1 MLVSFLIFG
10 KKDNAANFRSIGKLS
25 TRPSGWDLMMI
36 RRYMEPTPWTLKH
49 FCRLYICK
57 LCSSRWSSL
66 YKFCRHCRESRF
78 FFFLHANP
86 WIPGGGTSIFMVVIH
101 RRRSPLHHFGH
112 ARTIHEHVVTI
123 QITHVTPQ
131 IDCGD
136 VTMLSQKDRPWRQWL
151 TRKAILAMI
160 FIRDFITRD
169 NHCQMASF
177 VTKCRYSR

>member
-10 KKDNAANFRSIGKLS
+10 KKTMLQISELLESFQHAPPSEILWWFDAIWNRLLGPWNISAGCTSANYAVHD
-25 TRPSGWDLMMI
+25 DLAFTNFVAI
-36 RRYMEPTPWTLKH
+36 VGNQG
-49 FCRLYICK
+49 
-57 LCSSRWSSL
+57 
-66 YKFCRHCRESRF
+66 F
-78 FFFLHANP
+78 FLLHANP

-112 ARTIHEHVVTI
+112 ARTIDEHVVTI

-131 IDCGD
+131 INCGD